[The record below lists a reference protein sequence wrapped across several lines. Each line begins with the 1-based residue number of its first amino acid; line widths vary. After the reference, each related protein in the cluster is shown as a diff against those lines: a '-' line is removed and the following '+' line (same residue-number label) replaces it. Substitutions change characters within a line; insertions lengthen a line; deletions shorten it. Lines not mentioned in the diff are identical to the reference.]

1 MQGRFSSFATKV
13 AAGVL
18 AAAFCTFAV
27 AQEYPN
33 RPVRIVVPYP
43 PGGPTDVIVRVVGN
57 RLAESLKQSVVIEN
71 RAGASGM
78 IGAEAVSKST
88 PDGYTLLVNPS
99 IHVIL
104 PSLVPKMAYDAI
116 KDFTHITLLVSVPL
130 FLVVNNSL
138 PVRNV
143 RDLVAYAKANPGK
156 LNFAS
161 SSSGSSS
168 QLAGEQFK
176 LLAGVDMQHIP
187 YKGSTPALT
196 DVMGGQVHMMFDS
209 TPSAMPFVKS
219 GKLRALAVT
228 TAKRTGAAPDVP
240 SMAESGLA
248 GFDHSNWYGVWG
260 PPNLPREIVTKLSA
274 AIAATMQK
282 KDVRDRLVDLGADPV
297 DGVTPAQFEA
307 YAKSELERFA
317 KIVKQA
323 GVKM

>member
-1 MQGRFSSFATKV
+1 M
-13 AAGVL
+13 AGVI
-18 AAAFCTFAV
+18 ARRVAV
-27 AQEYPN
+27 ALALAVSPLATAQDYPA
-33 RPVRIVVPYP
+33 RPVRVVVPYP
-43 PGGPTDVIVRVVGN
+43 PGGPTDVIVRVIAN
-57 RLAESLKQSVVIEN
+57 RLTESLGQQVVVEN

-78 IGAEAVSKST
+78 IGAELVARAV

-104 PSLVPKMAYDAI
+104 PSLVPKMPFDAI

-130 FLVVNNSL
+130 FLVVNNAL
-138 PVRNV
+138 PAKNV
-143 RDLVAYAKANPGK
+143 RDLIAYAKANPGK

-176 LLAGVDMQHIP
+176 LYAGVQMQHIP

-196 DVMGGQVHMMFDS
+196 DVMGGQVQMMFDS

-228 TAKRTGAAPDVP
+228 TAKRTQAAPDVP
-240 SMAESGLA
+240 SMAESGLP

-260 PPNLPREIVTKLSA
+260 PPGLPREIVNKLSV

-282 KDVRDRLVDLGADPV
+282 KDVRERLVELGADPV
-297 DGVTPAQFEA
+297 DGISPAQFEA
-307 YAKSELERFA
+307 YAQSELARFA
-317 KIVKQA
+317 KIVREA
-323 GVKM
+323 GVKME

>member
-1 MQGRFSSFATKV
+1 M
-13 AAGVL
+13 AGVI
-18 AAAFCTFAV
+18 ARRVAV
-27 AQEYPN
+27 ALALAVSPLATAQDYPA
-33 RPVRIVVPYP
+33 RPVRVVVPYP
-43 PGGPTDVIVRVVGN
+43 PGGPTDVIVRVIAN
-57 RLAESLKQSVVIEN
+57 RLTESLGQQVVVEN

-78 IGAEAVSKST
+78 IGAELVARAV

-104 PSLVPKMAYDAI
+104 PSLVPKMPFDAI

-130 FLVVNNSL
+130 FLVVNNAL
-138 PVRNV
+138 PAKNV
-143 RDLVAYAKANPGK
+143 RDLIAYAKANPGK

-176 LLAGVDMQHIP
+176 LYAGVQMQHIP

-196 DVMGGQVHMMFDS
+196 DVMGGQVQMMFDS

-228 TAKRTGAAPDVP
+228 TAKRTQAAPDVP
-240 SMAESGLA
+240 SMAESGLP

-260 PPNLPREIVTKLSA
+260 PPGLPREIVNKLSV

-282 KDVRDRLVDLGADPV
+282 KDVRERLVELGADPV
-297 DGVTPAQFEA
+297 DGISPAQFEA
-307 YAKSELERFA
+307 YAQSELARFA
-317 KIVKQA
+317 KIVREA
-323 GVKM
+323 GVRME

>member
-1 MQGRFSSFATKV
+1 MKATISRLAALALAIAFST
-13 AAGVL
+13 L
-18 AAAFCTFAV
+18 AAA
-27 AQEYPN
+27 QDYPS
-33 RPVRIVVPYP
+33 RPVRVVVPYP
-43 PGGPTDVIVRVVGN
+43 PGGPTDVIVRVVAN
-57 RLAESLKQSVVIEN
+57 RLSESLGQPVVVEN

-78 IGAEAVSKST
+78 IGAELVSKAQ

-130 FLVVNNSL
+130 FLVVNNNL

-161 SSSGSSS
+161 ASSGSSS

-228 TAKRTGAAPDVP
+228 TAKRTGAAPDIP
-240 SMAESGLA
+240 SMAESGLP

-260 PPNLPREIVTKLSA
+260 PPGLPREILAKLSA

-297 DGVTPAQFEA
+297 DGVSPAQFEA